1 MFQAKSSNCA
11 PDKNSS
17 INTEHTISNKYRPN
31 KIASTINASMFEE
44 FESSKPRRRF
54 KILVRAEES
63 LQECINL
70 KMHIKIWGR
79 EKGGKL
85 KILQFLSLDGSG
97 SEFSWGTY
105 REKTADHICGWY
117 WWNRK
122 KKIKAIWHKVST
134 NVQ

>member
-11 PDKNSS
+11 PDKNPR

-31 KIASTINASMFEE
+31 KIVCTINASMFEE

-70 KMHIKIWGR
+70 KMQIKI
-79 EKGGKL
+79 
-85 KILQFLSLDGSG
+85 
-97 SEFSWGTY
+97 
-105 REKTADHICGWY
+105 
-117 WWNRK
+117 
-122 KKIKAIWHKVST
+122 
-134 NVQ
+134 